1 VRRLSLLI
9 GIALIGIAFAAGT
22 RVADS
27 RQGLIAEVVALLG
40 GLAGLALLL
49 YGIFSGARPSRDA
62 ARVLTKSTRSSQETR
77 TANDL
82 VIGGIGIVL
91 SIILFGGLAISG
103 DILWAALGLILL
115 LPMLAGSVYMTLRFV
130 HAADRDWRIDLR
142 AFWKGSK
149 QKQDADHDQNGG
161 PDDTPGHEPK
171 VFGEKQQARDDEDAT
186 EHN

>member
-62 ARVLTKSTRSSQETR
+62 ARVLTKSTRSSQEMR

-115 LPMLAGSVYMTLRFV
+115 LPMLAGSIYMTLRFV
-130 HAADRDWRIDLR
+130 HATDRDWRIDLR